1 MSSDKVTLSAMFG
14 TYPATSAL
22 KNKQLKSDLVDFDFA
37 EVKVANNFFKSV
49 VREAKFDV
57 SELAIVTF
65 LQAKAFGKPY
75 TLIPAVVV
83 GRGQH
88 HTIAYNPERGELK
101 PGDLEGKRVAVR
113 AYTVT
118 TGVWVRGILQEEYGV
133 DPKKVHWITFE
144 DPHVAE
150 FQDPPYE
157 ERAPDGKTMPQ
168 MLLDGEVAAAI
179 VGDHLP
185 DPRLKHLI
193 TNPEAA
199 AQKWAE
205 RHGGI
210 PINHMVVIR
219 ASIARSRPDAVKE
232 IFRLLHESKLA
243 GGLPDKDP
251 VHDPLRYGVEKNRG
265 ALDAIIGYAFAQGVI
280 PRRFSV
286 DELFDDTT
294 RAVDVR

>member
-1 MSSDKVTLSAMFG
+1 MSSAKVTLSAMFG
-14 TYPATSAL
+14 SYPATSAL
-22 KNKQLKSDLVDFDFA
+22 KNKELKSDLVDFDFA

-75 TLIPAVVV
+75 TLIPAAVV

-118 TGVWVRGILQEEYGV
+118 TGVWVRGILQEQYGV

-150 FQDPPYE
+150 FHDPPYV
-157 ERAPDGKTMPQ
+157 ERAPAGKTLPQ

-185 DPRLKHLI
+185 DPWLKHLI
-193 TNPEAA
+193 PNPEAA
-199 AQKWAE
+199 AQKWAG

-210 PINHMVVIR
+210 PVNHMVVIR
-219 ASIARSRPDAVKE
+219 DSIARSRPDIVKE
-232 IFRLLHESKLA
+232 IFRLLHASKLA

-251 VHDPLRYGVEKNRG
+251 AHDALRYGVEKNRG

-286 DELFDDTT
+286 DELFDETT
-294 RAVDVR
+294 GALAV